1 MPVQGQTRLLQETL
15 GKTKGSVNDHLLMGV
30 TSSSTGQLLYGKQL
44 NQRLRQGLGVQGDGE
59 GLGGGGRAAAAA
71 AGPGSR
77 KLQMKFSVL
86 GGPESGSYM

>member
-1 MPVQGQTRLLQETL
+1 M
-15 GKTKGSVNDHLLMGV
+15 NDHLLMGA

-59 GLGGGGRAAAAA
+59 GLGGGGWAAAGP
-71 AGPGSR
+71 GPGSR

-86 GGPESGSYM
+86 GGPGSGSYM